1 MISCFLYPALYAL
14 SGMARTARTAS
25 RRRNHPLHHVFS
37 PRRQSKRAR
46 RRERG
51 RAKGA
56 RK

>member
-1 MISCFLYPALYAL
+1 MIYHLLFPVLHAL
-14 SGMARTARTAS
+14 SRTARTAS

>member
-1 MISCFLYPALYAL
+1 MIGLALFPVLHAL
-14 SGMARTARTAS
+14 SRMAVTAS
-25 RRRNHPLHHVFS
+25 RKRKHPLHFVFT
-37 PRRQSKRAR
+37 PARKSKRAR